1 MRLRFGD
8 CLFDGRTRQLYRS
21 GTLVH
26 VPPKVFTLLEAL
38 LAERPGALSKEK
50 LMESVWPGTFVAD
63 GNLARLVAELRDLIG
78 DDAQTPRFVRTVAR
92 FGYAFHGDAVAEG
105 DLSQGDATYILLRDE
120 QEIALKEGVNI
131 LGRDAAADVPV
142 DDASVSRHHARVVV
156 EGFSVHVEDLGSKN
170 GTFVGD
176 RRLEARMPLRDG
188 DVIRLGKVSLVFQR
202 LMTGKS
208 TESVVET

>member
-8 CLFDGRTRQLYRS
+8 CVFDGQTRELRRN
-21 GTLVH
+21 GRLVH
-26 VPPKVFTLLEAL
+26 VQPKVFALLEIL
-38 LAERPGALSKEK
+38 LARRPTAVSKDELTAAL
-50 LMESVWPGTFVAD
+50 WPGTFVAD
-63 GNLARLVAELRDLIG
+63 GNLARVAANLREAVG
-78 DDAQTPRFVRTVAR
+78 DDGQTPRFVRTVAR

-105 DLSQGDATYILLRDE
+105 DLSPGEATYILLRDE
-120 QEIALKEGVNI
+120 QEITLKEGVNI

-176 RRLEARMPLRDG
+176 RRLEARTPLRDG